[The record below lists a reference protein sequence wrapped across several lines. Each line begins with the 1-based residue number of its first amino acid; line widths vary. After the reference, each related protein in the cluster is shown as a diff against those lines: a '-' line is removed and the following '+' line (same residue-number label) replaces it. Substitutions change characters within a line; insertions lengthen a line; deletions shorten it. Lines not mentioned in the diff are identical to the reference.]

1 MKNIV
6 LSFVL
11 FIALVCSLFY
21 LNFKFIKICDV
32 IIFESSEIESHIN
45 NDDIDLAY
53 NTAVDLLEFL
63 NDNNSIASIYLN
75 HADYDV
81 LINEC
86 LKVCIYLDNNE
97 LSEAQASVHL
107 VNYSSKHLKEIQK
120 ISIKNIF

>member
-21 LNFKFIKICDV
+21 LNLKFIKICDV
-32 IIFESSEIESHIN
+32 IIFESNQIESHIN

-53 NTAVDLLEFL
+53 NTAISLLEFL

-86 LKVCIYLDNNE
+86 LKVCIYLDNNNFC
-97 LSEAQASVHL
+97 EAQASVHL
-107 VNYSSKHLKEIQK
+107 VNYSSRHLKEIQT
-120 ISIKNIF
+120 INIKNIF

>member
-63 NDNNSIASIYLN
+63 NDNNSIASLYLN